1 MSEALA
7 LRGVHRAFPEAAGSR
22 RLEVLR
28 GVELTIHT
36 GEIVA
41 LVGPSGAGKSTLLH
55 IAGLLEKPDSGQV
68 VLDGRDYSQ
77 AGEAAR
83 TRARRAYLGFVYQ
96 FHHLLPEFSAVENI
110 VLPQMIA
117 GLSRRQAARGPWT
130 CCAWWVGSARHH
142 RPAKLSGGEQ
152 QRVAIARAIANV
164 PRLLLA
170 DEPTGNW
177 TPAPPAMFSSNCGAS
192 PRPPAWP
199 LWWRRTTLTWPAR
212 WTAC

>member
-83 TRARRAYLGFVYQ
+83 TRL
-96 FHHLLPEFSAVENI
+96 
-110 VLPQMIA
+110 
-117 GLSRRQAARGPWT
+117 AAPIWVSFINSIT
-130 CCAWWVGSARHH
+130 CCRNSAR
-142 RPAKLSGGEQ
+142 
-152 QRVAIARAIANV
+152 
-164 PRLLLA
+164 
-170 DEPTGNW
+170 
-177 TPAPPAMFSSNCGAS
+177 
-192 PRPPAWP
+192 
-199 LWWRRTTLTWPAR
+199 WRTLCCR
-212 WTAC
+212 R